1 MTRDKEL
8 LMFSPKIRID
18 KALHDRLAQAAERA
32 GYASVGEFIVHV
44 LEREAAR
51 IEEAGTDEEVERQL
65 RGLGYIE

>member
-1 MTRDKEL
+1 
-8 LMFSPKIRID
+8 MFSSKIKID
-18 KALHDRLAQAAERA
+18 KALYERLARAAERA
-32 GYASVGEFIVHV
+32 GYSSVEEFIIHV